1 MEIKVIIGL
10 VIFLSVLFVFKPK
23 KKVSTIGIRLL
34 KL

>member
-10 VIFLSVLFVFKPK
+10 VIFLSALFILRPK
-23 KKVSTIGIRLL
+23 KRVPTIGIRLL

>member
-10 VIFLSVLFVFKPK
+10 VIFLSAVIILKPK
-23 KKVSTIGIRLL
+23 KRIPTIGIRLL